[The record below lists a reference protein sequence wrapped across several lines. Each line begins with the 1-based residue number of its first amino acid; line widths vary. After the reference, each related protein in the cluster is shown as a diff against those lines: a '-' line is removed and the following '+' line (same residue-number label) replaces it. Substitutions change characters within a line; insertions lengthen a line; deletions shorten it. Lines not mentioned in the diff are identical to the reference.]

1 MNFMLKK
8 SLVFVGAAF
17 LVACGNNTQEHGTEP
32 AKDTA
37 KAEVVTQPENELA
50 DFKFRTLVINIP
62 SPFEIVALSP
72 KSGIAFKPEV
82 VNPTDKASK
91 YTTSTKKGLNYG
103 VYMVD
108 LVYLSA
114 NDHFSDVK
122 SYFTASGTLAK
133 SLEFYESFENVVGN
147 RIENNIDKKDTINKI
162 MDQVYTEMDSYLRS
176 NDRLL
181 TATHI
186 LVGSWVESQ
195 YITFS
200 LIKDETKNA
209 ANEALFKK
217 VVEQSFTSR
226 KLVDVLKDYEKEK
239 EFKPVIDGIKELDA
253 LYSTLHSENALTKEV
268 VQKIY
273 DKLSQVR
280 SKIVS

>member
-1 MNFMLKK
+1 MIKK
-8 SLVFVGAAF
+8 SIILVGAAF

-32 AKDTA
+32 AKDTT
-37 KAEVVTQPENELA
+37 KTEVLTQPENELA

-62 SPFEIVALSP
+62 SPFEIITLSQR
-72 KSGIAFKPEV
+72 SGIPFKADLT
-82 VNPTDKASK
+82 NSTDKASK

-103 VYMVD
+103 AYMVD

-122 SYFTASGTLAK
+122 NYFIASGTLAK
-133 SLEFYESFENVVGN
+133 SLEFYESFESVVGN
-147 RIENNIDKKDTINKI
+147 RLENNIDKKDTINKI
-162 MDQVYTEMDSYLRS
+162 MDQVYTEMDNYLRS

-200 LIKDETKNA
+200 LIKDEAKNTS
-209 ANEALFKK
+209 NEAVFKK
-217 VVEQSFTSR
+217 VVEQSFTSK
-226 KLVDVLKDYEKEK
+226 KLVEVLKDYEKEK
-239 EFKPVIDGIKELDA
+239 EFKPVIDGIKELDG
-253 LYSTLHSENALTKEV
+253 LYSAIHSENDLTKEML
-268 VQKIY
+268 QKIY
-273 DKLSQVR
+273 DKLGQVR
-280 SKIVS
+280 SKIVN